1 MSGHTY
7 DHGHTV
13 AGWVGVVIASV
24 GGTAVGTGI
33 IAWRPGI
40 WWGLAVTA
48 LAVLVTWALH
58 LAGWGK
64 PPGLR
69 PPSQRGLRVRDRAA
83 RGGHPNCLGCRL
95 AGRATEQEATPG
107 ADPPTIDPPTTGTPT
122 VEVPA
127 ARTPESPSEQ
137 PS

>member
-7 DHGHTV
+7 DHGHTL
-13 AGWVGVVIASV
+13 AGWVGVAIASV

-95 AGRATEQEATPG
+95 AGRATGRATEQEAAPD
-107 ADPPTIDPPTTGTPT
+107 ADSSTTGTPT
-122 VEVPA
+122 VDVPA
-127 ARTPESPSEQ
+127 TRTPESPAEQ

>member
-13 AGWVGVVIASV
+13 AGWVGVAIASV
-24 GGTAVGTGI
+24 GGTAVGAGI

-48 LAVLVTWALH
+48 VAVLVTWALH

-95 AGRATEQEATPG
+95 AGRATGRATEQG
-107 ADPPTIDPPTTGTPT
+107 AVPDADAPTTGTPT

-127 ARTPESPSEQ
+127 ARTPESPADQ